1 MSVRGAEAVMPS
13 VLRPAQPSI
22 HHVRPSMHSMAL
34 RHALWDGRT
43 GCYGRR
49 DVPRRAHRGH
59 ADIPAGRPYGLSA
72 RAARAGRRDRRVGPT
87 TRGFG
92 PAGGCDAYALAQSSL
107 PSRPRQSGCLTV
119 RPRPSASHEGQPFGR
134 VTPYESHSMSPAGRV
149 TPRGAIQ
156 CGASTSGGG
165 TPAPRSTAGA
175 SSPGRPRQTM
185 IMPPG
190 SGPDAPG
197 TPVAPP
203 APPAPPEATAGSAS
217 SRPFQWMTCARKAFT
232 ALSKAG

>member
-34 RHALWDGRT
+34 RPALWDGRT

-59 ADIPAGRPYGLSA
+59 ADIPAGRPYGPPVRVVGTGAWGRQREASGPPG
-72 RAARAGRRDRRVGPT
+72 AAMP
-87 TRGFG
+87 
-92 PAGGCDAYALAQSSL
+92 DAPAQSSP

-156 CGASTSGGG
+156 CGAGMSGGG
-165 TPAPRSTAGA
+165 TPAPRPTAGA

-203 APPAPPEATAGSAS
+203 APPAPPDATAGSAS

>member
-1 MSVRGAEAVMPS
+1 MGWKDRLLRVQGRAAQGTSRSCRYPGGPSVRAVRAE
-13 VLRPAQPSI
+13 
-22 HHVRPSMHSMAL
+22 
-34 RHALWDGRT
+34 
-43 GCYGRR
+43 
-49 DVPRRAHRGH
+49 
-59 ADIPAGRPYGLSA
+59 
-72 RAARAGRRDRRVGPT
+72 RRDRRVGPT

-92 PAGGCDAYALAQSSL
+92 PAGGCDAYALAQSS
-107 PSRPRQSGCLTV
+107 PPNRPCPVGPASRAASPFVLAL
-119 RPRPSASHEGQPFGR
+119 RPVMRASREGQPFGR

-149 TPRGAIQ
+149 TPRGGSQ
-156 CGASTSGGG
+156 CGAGMSGGG
-165 TPAPRSTAGA
+165 TPAPRPTAGA
-175 SSPGRPRQTM
+175 SSSGRPRQTM

-232 ALSKAG
+232 VLSKAG

>member
-87 TRGFG
+87 TRGFRACRGLRCLTPRPVG
-92 PAGGCDAYALAQSSL
+92 PASRAASPFVPALRPVMRA
-107 PSRPRQSGCLTV
+107 SR
-119 RPRPSASHEGQPFGR
+119 EGQPFGR

-156 CGASTSGGG
+156 CGAGMSGGG
-165 TPAPRSTAGA
+165 TPAPRPPVGA

-190 SGPDAPG
+190 RGPDAPG

>member
-1 MSVRGAEAVMPS
+1 MGWKDRLLRAQRRAAQGTSRSCRYPGGPSVRAV
-13 VLRPAQPSI
+13 R
-22 HHVRPSMHSMAL
+22 
-34 RHALWDGRT
+34 
-43 GCYGRR
+43 
-49 DVPRRAHRGH
+49 
-59 ADIPAGRPYGLSA
+59 AGRPCGASGQARGADNARLRARRGL
-72 RAARAGRRDRRVGPT
+72 RCLTPR
-87 TRGFG
+87 
-92 PAGGCDAYALAQSSL
+92 
-107 PSRPRQSGCLTV
+107 PSRPRPVVPASRAASPFVPAL
-119 RPRPSASHEGQPFGR
+119 RPVMRASREGQPFGR

-156 CGASTSGGG
+156 CGAGMSGGG
-165 TPAPRSTAGA
+165 TPAPRPTAGA

>member
-1 MSVRGAEAVMPS
+1 MSARRCTVWPFATRYGMEGQAVTGAETCRAGHIAVMPIS
-13 VLRPAQPSI
+13 RRAV
-22 HHVRPSMHSMAL
+22 
-34 RHALWDGRT
+34 RT
-43 GCYGRR
+43 GCPCG
-49 DVPRRAHRGH
+49 ASGQARG
-59 ADIPAGRPYGLSA
+59 ADNARLRGQPGLRCQPPPPVGPAS
-72 RAARAGRRDRRVGPT
+72 RAASPFVPALRPVMRA
-87 TRGFG
+87 
-92 PAGGCDAYALAQSSL
+92 
-107 PSRPRQSGCLTV
+107 SR
-119 RPRPSASHEGQPFGR
+119 EGQPFGR

-156 CGASTSGGG
+156 CGAGMSGGG

>member
-1 MSVRGAEAVMPS
+1 VSVRGAEAVMPS

-59 ADIPAGRPYGLSA
+59 ADIPAGRPYGLSVRGVGTGA
-72 RAARAGRRDRRVGPT
+72 WGRQREAT
-87 TRGFG
+87 G
-92 PAGGCDAYALAQSSL
+92 PAGSAMPAAPASRAASPFVPALRPVMRA
-107 PSRPRQSGCLTV
+107 SR
-119 RPRPSASHEGQPFGR
+119 EGQPFGR

-156 CGASTSGGG
+156 CGAGMSGGG
-165 TPAPRSTAGA
+165 TPAPRPTAGA

-203 APPAPPEATAGSAS
+203 VPPALPEATAGSAS